1 MANNVYCNL
10 QLNKANND
18 SETEW
23 KRAFSLLSI
32 DKGLEFLDIYRTN
45 EETPDGSFM
54 DEFIGARSAEL
65 IDMNFDVCTKNDYIF
80 EHEIKSSWTP
90 PLKFFEE
97 LGLHLYDFD
106 PKVSLSLTYHDE
118 FYNFAGVIVFVDGY
132 LFQEEQSGGWFTELQ
147 NEQGR
152 DPRDFQDFVEENL
165 IKWRRDLLNEIGLQ

>member
-97 LGLHLYDFD
+97 LLIL
-106 PKVSLSLTYHDE
+106 KAEVLTLAKFHKYLLA
-118 FYNFAGVIVFVDGY
+118 FPNTRFA
-132 LFQEEQSGGWFTELQ
+132 S
-147 NEQGR
+147 
-152 DPRDFQDFVEENL
+152 
-165 IKWRRDLLNEIGLQ
+165 

>member
-65 IDMNFDVCTKNDYIF
+65 IDMNFDAVSYT
-80 EHEIKSSWTP
+80 
-90 PLKFFEE
+90 
-97 LGLHLYDFD
+97 HLTL
-106 PKVSLSLTYHDE
+106 PTICSV
-118 FYNFAGVIVFVDGY
+118 
-132 LFQEEQSGGWFTELQ
+132 
-147 NEQGR
+147 
-152 DPRDFQDFVEENL
+152 
-165 IKWRRDLLNEIGLQ
+165 

>member
-1 MANNVYCNL
+1 MISTSAV
-10 QLNKANND
+10 
-18 SETEW
+18 
-23 KRAFSLLSI
+23 SL
-32 DKGLEFLDIYRTN
+32 
-45 EETPDGSFM
+45 
-54 DEFIGARSAEL
+54 FIFPTSL
-65 IDMNFDVCTKNDYIF
+65 F

-118 FYNFAGVIVFVDGY
+118 FYNFAGVSVFVDGY

-152 DPRDFQDFVEENL
+152 DPRDFQDFVEENQ